1 MERATTNS
9 LLTTPMVVIGEV
21 CIFQILV
28 KRFGIENRAVR
39 KIAEMI
45 HDADLEDGKF
55 QRNEALGINRILRG
69 WAKLG
74 VSDEDILSRGCQCI
88 DALYADLR

>member
-9 LLTTPMVVIGEV
+9 LVTTPMVVIEELCTFEPV
-21 CIFQILV
+21 V
-28 KRFGIENRAVR
+28 KRFGIDDRAVR

-74 VSDEDILSRGCQCI
+74 VSDEEILFRGFQCI
-88 DALYADLR
+88 DALYADLK